1 MWMRELIP
9 NFEKQKS
16 SPRSQVAATKPCLG
30 DLQIKAKRTRIEAAA
45 SEEWGV
51 ETEG

>member
-9 NFEKQKS
+9 NFQKQKS
-16 SPRSQVAATKPCLG
+16 SPQSQVAATKSCFG
-30 DLQIKAKRTRIEAAA
+30 DLQIKAERTRIEVAA

-51 ETEG
+51 ET